1 MSKKLFRNPQKGYI
15 GGVCHGLGQH
25 TGIDP
30 IVWRTLMFFFL
41 GGIVYLA
48 LWVVLKKGE

>member
-1 MSKKLFRNPQKGYI
+1 MIKKLKIFPKQGYI
-15 GGVCHGLGQH
+15 GGVCHGMGEH

-30 IVWRTLMFFFL
+30 ILWRTLMFFFL